1 MSDAVLLVGH
11 GSVERVEDIPAFL
24 SNIRHGRPTPPAI
37 VEEVTRR
44 FVAIG
49 GSPLQTISKAQAAA
63 LAAELSVRVEIGMRL
78 FAPYA
83 RDVVAALAADGVRRV
98 VSLPL
103 APFST
108 HLYNPLV
115 EEACRAHGL
124 TCLPV
129 GPWGE
134 EPALIEAFAETVR
147 EALAEAR
154 AHAPGVEPHLVFT
167 AHSLPLRVLSGGD
180 RYEHEV
186 RATMEAVARRVGAS
200 RCSLAFQ
207 SQGMDGGEWL
217 GPDLPTTLGRLA
229 AEGEKAVLFSA
240 IGFLADHTEVLYDLD
255 VEARAEAEARGLR
268 YHRAGSLNARATFVS
283 ALASLSRRAL
293 GGAG

>member
-44 FVAIG
+44 FSAIG
-49 GSPLQTISKAQAAA
+49 GSPLLDISKAQAAA
-63 LAAELSVRVEIGMRL
+63 LAEVLGVRVEIGMRL
-78 FAPYA
+78 FTPYA
-83 RDVVAALAADGVRRV
+83 KDVVAALAADGVTRV

-115 EEACRAHGL
+115 EAACRAHGL

-134 EPALIEAFAETVR
+134 EPALIDAFAETVR
-147 EALAEAR
+147 EGQDAAR
-154 AHAPGVEPHLVFT
+154 AAEPAVDPHLVFT

-186 RATMEAVARRVGAS
+186 RATMDAVARRVGATK
-200 RCSLAFQ
+200 CSLAFQ

-217 GPDLPTTLGRLA
+217 GPDLPTTLARLG

-255 VEARAEAEARGLR
+255 VEARSEAEGRGLR
-268 YHRAGSLNARATFVS
+268 YHRAASLNARPSFVA
-283 ALASLSRRAL
+283 ALATLARRAL
-293 GGAG
+293 GAG

>member
-11 GSVERVEDIPAFL
+11 GSVEKAEDIPAFL
-24 SNIRHGRPTPPAI
+24 ANIRHGRPTPPAI

-44 FVAIG
+44 FLAIG
-49 GSPLQTISKAQAAA
+49 GSPLLGISQAQAAA
-63 LAAELSVRVEIGMRL
+63 LATRLGVRVEVGMRL
-78 FAPYA
+78 FTPYA
-83 RDVVAALAADGVRRV
+83 RDVVRTLAAEGVTRL

-115 EEACRAHGL
+115 AEACAANGI

-134 EPALIEAFAETVR
+134 EPALVEAFAETVR
-147 EALAEAR
+147 EAHADG
-154 AHAPGVEPHLVFT
+154 AHVVFT
-167 AHSLPLRVLSGGD
+167 AHSLPLRVLSAGD

-186 RATMEAVARRVGAS
+186 RSTMEAVARRVGCARYS
-200 RCSLAFQ
+200 VAFQ

-217 GPDLPTTLGRLA
+217 GPDLPTTMARLVR
-229 AEGEKAVLFSA
+229 EGDEAVLFSA
-240 IGFLADHTEVLYDLD
+240 IGFLADHTEVLFDLD
-255 VEARAEAEARGLR
+255 VEARGQAEALGLR
-268 YHRAGSLNARATFVS
+268 YHRAASLNARSSFVDALE
-283 ALASLSRRAL
+283 ALARRAL
-293 GGAG
+293 TGAAGAA

>member
-49 GSPLQTISKAQAAA
+49 GSPLLDISKAQAAA
-63 LAAELSVRVEIGMRL
+63 LATELGVRVEIGMRL
-78 FAPYA
+78 FSPYA
-83 RDVVAALAADGVRRV
+83 KDAVARLAAEGVRRI

-115 EEACRAHGL
+115 DEACRAHGIA
-124 TCLPV
+124 CLPV

-134 EPALIEAFAETVR
+134 EPRLVDAFAETVR
-147 EALAEAR
+147 EAQEAAR
-154 AHAPGVEPHLVFT
+154 SADPTADPHVVFS

-186 RATMEAVARRVGAS
+186 RATMDAVAQRVGAT

-217 GPDLPTTLGRLA
+217 GPDLPTTLTRLA
-229 AEGEKAVLFSA
+229 SAGEKAVLFSA

-255 VEARAEAEARGLR
+255 VEARTEAEARGLR
-268 YHRAGSLNARATFVS
+268 YHRAASLNARPSFVA
-283 ALASLSRRAL
+283 ALAALARRAL
-293 GGAG
+293 GGG